1 MTEMNILGNRAVH
14 LLLVVLQ
21 ISFVAAII
29 FSGPLFPSSFVLITV
44 SFAALIFALWAMT
57 EMKFRFSIFPV
68 PAESA
73 ELIMTGPFAI
83 VRHPMYT
90 SLLAW
95 TLSLMLGEPRDF
107 RFAIWILLFAVLMI
121 KSEAE
126 ERILSARFS
135 EYGDYRK
142 ATKRIIPFVL

>member
-1 MTEMNILGNRAVH
+1 MKILANRTVH

-29 FSGPLFPSSFVLITV
+29 FSGPFFPSSFVLITV

-68 PAESA
+68 LAEGA
-73 ELIMTGPFAI
+73 ELVRTGPFAI

-95 TLSLMLGEPRDF
+95 TLSLVLGEPKDY

-126 ERILSARFS
+126 EKILSARFS
-135 EYGDYRK
+135 EYGEYK
-142 ATKRIIPFVL
+142 KSVKRMIPYVL

>member
-1 MTEMNILGNRAVH
+1 MKILANRAFH
-14 LLLVVLQ
+14 LLLVALQ
-21 ISFVAAII
+21 ISFVAAIV

-68 PAESA
+68 PAEGA
-73 ELIMTGPFAI
+73 ELVRTGPFAI

-95 TLSLMLGEPRDF
+95 TLSLVLGEPKDY
-107 RFAIWILLFAVLMI
+107 RFALWILLFAVLMI

-126 ERILSARFS
+126 ERILSSRFS
-135 EYGDYRK
+135 EYSEYRRS
-142 ATKRIIPFVL
+142 TKRIIPFVV

>member
-1 MTEMNILGNRAVH
+1 MKILANRAFH
-14 LLLVVLQ
+14 LLLVALQ
-21 ISFVAAII
+21 ISFVAAIV

-68 PAESA
+68 PAEGA
-73 ELIMTGPFAI
+73 ELVRTGPFAI

-95 TLSLMLGEPRDF
+95 TLSLVLGEPKDF
-107 RFAIWILLFAVLMI
+107 RFALWILLFAVLMI

-126 ERILSARFS
+126 ERILSSRFS
-135 EYGDYRK
+135 EYSEYRRS
-142 ATKRIIPFVL
+142 TKRIIPFVV